1 MKPSIASVWITSPDE
16 RLWSFVQSAS
26 GCGLVGTSAWLGGL
40 GTPPD

>member
-1 MKPSIASVWITSPDE
+1 MSVCGVCVE
-16 RLWSFVQSAS
+16 SAS